1 MAKGMGGMGDIL
13 KQAQKMQQRL
23 LEIQQEL
30 KQRVVEGSAGG
41 GMVRVAVNGEQQV
54 LSVKVDPQAASPE
67 DVELLED
74 MVLAAVNQA
83 LEKARQMA
91 QEEMAKVTGGLQLPG
106 FP

>member
-23 LEIQQEL
+23 LEIQLEL

-54 LSVKVDPQAASPE
+54 LSVKVDPQAVNPE

>member
-54 LSVKVDPQAASPE
+54 LSVKVDPEAVSPE

-83 LEKARQMA
+83 LGKARQMA

-106 FP
+106 LP

>member
-23 LEIQQEL
+23 LEVQQEL

-54 LSVKVDPQAASPE
+54 LSVKVDPQAVSPE

>member
-54 LSVKVDPQAASPE
+54 LSVKVDPQAVNAE

>member
-1 MAKGMGGMGDIL
+1 MGNIL

-23 LEIQQEL
+23 LEVQQEL
-30 KQRVVEGSAGG
+30 KERVVEGSAGG
-41 GMVRVAVNGEQQV
+41 GMVRVAVNGQQEV
-54 LSVKVDPQAASPE
+54 LSVKIDPEVVNAE

-74 MVLAAVNQA
+74 MVLAAVSQA

-106 FP
+106 LL

>member
-1 MAKGMGGMGDIL
+1 MVKGMGGMGDIL

-23 LEIQQEL
+23 LEVQQEL

-54 LSVKVDPQAASPE
+54 LSVKVDPQAVSPE
-67 DVELLED
+67 DLELLED

>member
-1 MAKGMGGMGDIL
+1 MLKGMGGMGNIL

-23 LEIQQEL
+23 LEVQQEL
-30 KQRVVEGSAGG
+30 KERVVEGSAGG
-41 GMVRVAVNGEQQV
+41 GMVRVAVNGQQEV
-54 LSVKVDPQAASPE
+54 LSVKIDPEVVNAE

-74 MVLAAVNQA
+74 MVLAAVSQA

-106 FP
+106 LL